1 MTVGYW
7 LPMTKEEKKEYQAAK
22 DHLSKS
28 DLAKQLFERIENSR
42 TGFKLGLNKT
52 HDDRY
57 DPKTHTVHWDP
68 KSALKTADG
77 GRQSPALGLAHELDH
92 ALTNPILSAIRLMI
106 PAGKYENMEERRV
119 INGSER
125 AIARDIG
132 EGTRNDHIYGTE
144 YHVHD
149 PGDR

>member
-1 MTVGYW
+1 M
-7 LPMTKEEKKEYQAAK
+7 
-22 DHLSKS
+22 
-28 DLAKQLFERIENSR
+28 
-42 TGFKLGLNKT
+42 
-52 HDDRY
+52 
-57 DPKTHTVHWDP
+57 HWDP

-77 GRQSPALGLAHELDH
+77 GRQSPALGLAHEIDH